1 MNVWHRKEYISTGV
15 EKAIYKEVV
24 TKQIISCYG
33 LSRVSRRITREL
45 KSASI
50 VLI

>member
-1 MNVWHRKEYISTGV
+1 MNLWHRKEYISTGV

-33 LSRVSRRITREL
+33 LPEFQEESPES
-45 KSASI
+45 
-50 VLI
+50 